1 MILQSNDMT
10 SLFRTWTQ
18 EEIIV
23 AGGFDTCIGSYMPI
37 RHSGLVLYT
46 DGLPHRPLPPS
57 ERIYPVIRS
66 VPGWYLGSR
75 LDRSD
80 FVGSSILTML

>member
-18 EEIIV
+18 EGIIV

-37 RHSGLVLYT
+37 RHSGLVLRF
-46 DGLPHRPLPPS
+46 PRPS
-57 ERIYPVIRS
+57 EYTLS
-66 VPGWYLGSR
+66 FAQFQDG
-75 LDRSD
+75 
-80 FVGSSILTML
+80 T